1 MSKTVDSNLQAHLAQ
16 EVMSVA
22 MLVRVARQDGT
33 VKAFTDHDVDIV
45 FDGVRYYAIPALE
58 VSAVEGAAGLTV
70 SNLDAQLLID
80 SDQLTT
86 EDLRTG
92 LYDKAAFE
100 MRLVNYKDLSMGAVK
115 VRFGILGE
123 VSIEGERA
131 GVELRG
137 LAQFLQQTTIVKNH
151 TRRCTADLGD
161 SKCQVDTG
169 AISQTGTVVTVT
181 DRRTFTASGL
191 SGADDLF
198 NHGLL
203 TWTAGS
209 NTNFPMEVKRW
220 VSGTSTIDLFL
231 PEPHNIAVG
240 DTFTVYP
247 GCDKNL
253 STCRDVF
260 NNVINFQGFPFMPGR
275 DQVAAYP
282 DSPY

>member
-1 MSKTVDSNLQAHLAQ
+1 MSKTIGGDLLTHLAQ

-22 MLVRVARQDGT
+22 MLVRIARTDGEI
-33 VKAFTDHDVDIV
+33 KAFTDHDVDLV
-45 FDGVRYYAIPALE
+45 YEGVRYYAVPALD

-80 SDQLTT
+80 SDQLLVN
-86 EDLRTG
+86 ELRTG

-115 VRFGILGE
+115 LRFGILGE
-123 VSIEGERA
+123 IGVEGEKA
-131 GVELRG
+131 SVELRG
-137 LAQFLQQTTIVKNH
+137 LAQLLQQTTLVKNH

-161 SKCQVDTG
+161 AKCQVDLGPLT
-169 AISQTGTVVTVT
+169 QTGTVVTVT

-191 SGADDLF
+191 VGADNLF
-198 NHGLL
+198 NGGLL
-203 TWTAGS
+203 TWTAGN
-209 NTNFPMEVKRW
+209 NTKFPMEVKRW
-220 VSGTSTIDLFL
+220 TSGTGTIDLFL
-231 PEPHNIAVG
+231 PEPGNIVAG

-253 STCRDVF
+253 STCRDTF